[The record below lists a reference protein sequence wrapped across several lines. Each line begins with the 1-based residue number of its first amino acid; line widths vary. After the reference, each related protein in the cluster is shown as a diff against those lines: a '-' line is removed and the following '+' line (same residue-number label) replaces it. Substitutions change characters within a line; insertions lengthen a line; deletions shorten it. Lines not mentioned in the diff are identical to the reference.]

1 MVLQALTSFLYE
13 WVSSSWMIATLTLHV
28 VLLLH
33 LVKLGVE
40 KELSFER
47 FEEMVVRYSRIVV
60 LGIVVLGLVSHL
72 IGFQMQP
79 PLKLFSQFIALFY
92 FGFLFWRF

>member
-1 MVLQALTSFLYE
+1 MVLQVLTAFLYE

-33 LVKLGVE
+33 LAKLGIE

-60 LGIVVLGLVSHL
+60 LGIVVLGLAAHL
-72 IGFQMQP
+72 ARFEVEP
-79 PLKLFSQFIALFY
+79 PFKLFGQFVALFY